1 MKSSLSDDAI
11 KKFYK
16 LVFESAI
23 TRTLIFIF
31 HRKLLYRKR
40 MLKNWIL
47 KKNRRTLTNT
57 PSVSIK
63 PYEHLL
69 FAIILVSKCWTSYLI
84 LTGNNYEKLIF
95 LRLRIGKLLSSSI
108 IPK

>member
-11 KKFYK
+11 KEFYK
-16 LVFESAI
+16 LVFVSAI

-47 KKNRRTLTNT
+47 KKTR
-57 PSVSIK
+57 
-63 PYEHLL
+63 EHLR
-69 FAIILVSKCWTSYLI
+69 ILHQYQ
-84 LTGNNYEKLIF
+84 
-95 LRLRIGKLLSSSI
+95 
-108 IPK
+108 